1 MDDGCHH
8 EPHTPGTPRGVK
20 GGTPPSLVPS
30 CGTPMARYTSNRG
43 DAAQIHLGRVRTPT
57 SCGDRSSAAYAWLGG
72 DSSGWIGVPILQPV
86 SYDFALISESYSTNK
101 HHRVCY
107 DNSPPSSSSISSRQY
122 RSSSVCTSAMA
133 AWQVAGVTLLKP
145 SATCARSP
153 FVV

>member
-1 MDDGCHH
+1 MLLLVLHALWSIIDDSGFVVS
-8 EPHTPGTPRGVK
+8 PV
-20 GGTPPSLVPS
+20 
-30 CGTPMARYTSNRG
+30 M
-43 DAAQIHLGRVRTPT
+43 
-57 SCGDRSSAAYAWLGG
+57 SSASASFSFQVLTGKMGTCPLVKEWSLTRYPYTDYLCKEYPVDEW
-72 DSSGWIGVPILQPV
+72 SVKEWPSHRYLQPV
-86 SYDFALISESYSTNK
+86 SYDFALISESYSTHK

-107 DNSPPSSSSISSRQY
+107 DNSLPSSSSISSRQY